1 MVRVKEEFVEG
12 TMHLLSLVIIEA
24 GRKSFKKQIVG
35 LQNSS
40 LLLMMPL
47 PLLPLILAA
56 KRYVYR
62 VTLMYATQRSILRL
76 TSIMK
81 ILFCGS
87 DNNASGWREVS
98 RDTQIRESCRQ
109 DHPRDI
115 WHNKFISKSK
125 NLYLKMMILISE
137 THREDV
143 IKLIVPY
150 KELSLRIRP
159 AR

>member
-1 MVRVKEEFVEG
+1 
-12 TMHLLSLVIIEA
+12 
-24 GRKSFKKQIVG
+24 
-35 LQNSS
+35 
-40 LLLMMPL
+40 MPL

-56 KRYVYR
+56 KR
-62 VTLMYATQRSILRL
+62 
-76 TSIMK
+76 
-81 ILFCGS
+81 S

-109 DHPRDI
+109 DYPRDI